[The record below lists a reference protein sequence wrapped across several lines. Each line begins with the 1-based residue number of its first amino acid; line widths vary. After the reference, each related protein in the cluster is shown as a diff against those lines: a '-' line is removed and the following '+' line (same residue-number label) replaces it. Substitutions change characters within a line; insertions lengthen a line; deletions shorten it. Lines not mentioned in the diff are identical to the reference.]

1 MNRTTYQNHHRSMST
16 QKMSYFSDID
26 LATLHR
32 SRLNE
37 RIQYK
42 LSWFNRRQKYCIPA
56 ASKSV
61 CKRDNT
67 NATTPTKKIKT
78 YANNIDKFNT
88 NAKNTCQSINGLN
101 GMKASNMS
109 NNDLAKLTT
118 AVENRQQKN
127 GYTNNNRS
135 KKNNLTSDRLKDHLS
150 DDSTTLANE
159 IVYQKYNEPAILN
172 VNRSLVN
179 QSKISKNCEGIQTLT
194 NSNQSTDRFTLN
206 NSNVDSSKRHSPV
219 DCHTVKCSS
228 DSAAINR
235 IAQMHD
241 VMSSKRNATPLAGG
255 KGVDI
260 PVIVEQIA
268 AIEEQDLELPHRKR
282 SGTWP

>member
-1 MNRTTYQNHHRSMST
+1 MST

-61 CKRDNT
+61 RKRDN
-67 NATTPTKKIKT
+67 ASTTPTPIPTATQKIKT
-78 YANNIDKFNT
+78 HANNIHKCNT

-109 NNDLAKLTT
+109 SNDLAKITT
-118 AVENRQQKN
+118 SVANRPRKN
-127 GYTNNNRS
+127 GYTNNGRCKKKTLFSSINASADRS
-135 KKNNLTSDRLKDHLS
+135 NYSS
-150 DDSTTLANE
+150 DDSTTIANE
-159 IVYQKYNEPAILN
+159 IVYLKHNEPEILN
-172 VNRSLVN
+172 RIHGMAQSLVN
-179 QSKISKNCEGIQTLT
+179 NSTITKNCEEIQTQT
-194 NSNQSTDRFTLN
+194 SSNQSIDP
-206 NSNVDSSKRHSPV
+206 NVDLSKRQNSV
-219 DCHTVKCSS
+219 DCHTAKCSS
-228 DSAAINR
+228 DESAVINR
-235 IAQMHD
+235 SKQMQN
-241 VMSSKRNATPLAGG
+241 VMSNKRNGIPLVGATGSD
-255 KGVDI
+255 K
-260 PVIVEQIA
+260 PVCVEQIA
-268 AIEEQDLELPHRKR
+268 AIEEEDLELPHRKR